1 MCKEAFYIS
10 PFNNEL
16 TAAIIGLSLTPAILP
31 GTWGVKGVTFF
42 QNNKVHWDAGSA
54 FQHPDSEPRWDISN
68 TLRTPFHCSMHLT
81 VTGTSLPC
89 HQKLTAAPPVAARA
103 LCLTGRG
110 EWMEQPT
117 CSVAPQMWTRKKN
130 RTLPGTSRTAEVD
143 SSITFTLV
151 LAKNLLS
158 QNHCSIQREQ
168 SDCPAMYATAE
179 SPTSF

>member
-1 MCKEAFYIS
+1 
-10 PFNNEL
+10 
-16 TAAIIGLSLTPAILP
+16 
-31 GTWGVKGVTFF
+31 
-42 QNNKVHWDAGSA
+42 
-54 FQHPDSEPRWDISN
+54 
-68 TLRTPFHCSMHLT
+68 
-81 VTGTSLPC
+81 
-89 HQKLTAAPPVAARA
+89 
-103 LCLTGRG
+103 
-110 EWMEQPT
+110 MEQPT

-130 RTLPGTSRTAEVD
+130 WTLPGTSRTAEVD